1 MARLER
7 AAAGGR
13 KANEQTRIIPDD
25 DGHAELRPPPVPRH
39 SRFVSDPAVPEVR
52 LLYVLYP
59 GLPQASTPTHCRI
72 RAGGGMRWWKECGS
86 RGLKTQENQIR
97 TRLER

>member
-25 DGHAELRPPPVPRH
+25 DGHAELRPPVPRH

-72 RAGGGMRWWKECGS
+72 RAGGGMRWWKERGS